1 LNSTFFYFTMF
12 SSNLCS
18 KFFNWSSYFNHSK
31 KM

>member
-1 LNSTFFYFTMF
+1 MF